1 MKLVGNSAGFA
12 MEMLGVSHW
21 AVEDIAFTRVLP
33 NMTVLSAADSLQA
46 IKMVIAADEIDTPVY
61 IRLSGGQNIPV
72 VYEQDFE
79 YQ

>member
-1 MKLVGNSAGFA
+1 
-12 MEMLGVSHW
+12 
-21 AVEDIAFTRVLP
+21 
-33 NMTVLSAADSLQA
+33 MTVLSAADSLQA